1 MTMRENEN
9 AEKKMKKI
17 FGFAGEMAS
26 GKTTAAEYV
35 LKKCDGVSYRFSDP
49 LRDVLARIGLP
60 NTRENLQILST
71 SLRQNFGEDV
81 LAKIVFEDVKNT
93 KNPCIVID
101 GIRRPDDIKYL
112 RTLREFILIYIRTD
126 LNNRYSRLAKRQE
139 NSDDFGK
146 TLEEFEKEQKQEAEA
161 KIRELEPSA
170 DIVIENNGTLE
181 EFYKKICFYA
191 DTVVS

>member
-1 MTMRENEN
+1 MTI
-9 AEKKMKKI
+9 KKGNKTI

-49 LRDVLARIGLP
+49 LRDVLARINLP
-60 NTRENLQILST
+60 NTRENLQTLST
-71 SLRQNFGEDV
+71 SLRQSFGEDV
-81 LAKIVFEDVKNT
+81 LAKIVFQDVQNAKSR
-93 KNPCIVID
+93 CIVID

-112 RTLREFILIYIRTD
+112 CAVPGFTLVYIQTD
-126 LNNRYSRLAKRQE
+126 LNNRYTRLTKRQE

-161 KIRELEPSA
+161 KIRELEPFA

-181 EFYKKICFYA
+181 EFYKKIDMFLQ
-191 DTVVS
+191 